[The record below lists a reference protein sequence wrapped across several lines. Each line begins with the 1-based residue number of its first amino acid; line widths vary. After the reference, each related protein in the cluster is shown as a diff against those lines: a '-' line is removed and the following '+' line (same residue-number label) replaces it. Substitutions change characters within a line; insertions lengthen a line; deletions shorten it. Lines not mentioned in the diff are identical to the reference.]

1 MNDRNTRG
9 SRRAFLQNS
18 GAVAAGLYTAT
29 TSGAGA
35 RTGSETLAL
44 SGGTKA
50 VTYPEDLHRDAFRW
64 PRYGP
69 EEEAAVLDVLRKPG
83 YGPNAALERDWKTAF
98 GAPYTRAFCHGTSAI
113 TAMFFALDLPRGSE
127 IMVPSYTFFA
137 SIVPMRLFGLVPVF
151 VDINPR
157 TLNFDVED
165 ARRRL
170 TRNTRAMFPVHWF
183 GLPCD
188 MDDIDAFAQEKGL
201 IVLED
206 AAHAPGT
213 SLKGKFIGN
222 WSRMAIFSYQ
232 LTKPM
237 PGIEGGMGVYR
248 KRDDYERATAFGASD
263 LPAEFPKE
271 SAYRKYVGTSL
282 GMKLRMHPM
291 AAALARVLLRKLP
304 KQTAEGVAQVR
315 ALNDRLIQLP
325 GLAEQRTRPDAE
337 RLYYSTNM
345 LFLDEGKA
353 GVSRAE
359 VVKALQAEGVRASAY
374 SYRLQHKCP
383 LYHEAQWWDH
393 LPVIPDLPG
402 CEEANRTAISLPYFT
417 TLVPELVE
425 QYARA
430 FEKVWA
436 HRTELKPR

>member
-1 MNDRNTRG
+1 MNDPKTRG
-9 SRRAFLQNS
+9 SRRTFLLS
-18 GAVAAGLYTAT
+18 TGALAAGLHAT
-29 TSGAGA
+29 STSRAG
-35 RTGSETLAL
+35 TETLAL
-44 SGGTKA
+44 DGGPKA
-50 VTYPEDLHRDAFRW
+50 VTYPEDRHRDAIRW

-69 EEEAAVLDVLRKPG
+69 EEESAVLEVLRNPG
-83 YGPNAALERDWKTAF
+83 YGQNAALERDWKDAF
-98 GAPYTRAFCHGTSAI
+98 QSPHTRSFCHGTSAI

-127 IMVPSYTFFA
+127 VMVPSYTFFA

-151 VDINPR
+151 VDIDPH
-157 TLNFDVED
+157 TLNFDVDD

-170 TRNTRAMFPVHWF
+170 TPRTKAMFPVHWF

-188 MDDIDAFAQEKGL
+188 MDAIGDFAREKGL

-206 AAHAPGT
+206 AAHAHGT

-237 PGIEGGMGVYR
+237 PGIEGGMGVYQER
-248 KRDDYERATAFGASD
+248 LDCERATAFGNSD
-263 LPAEFPKE
+263 LPGEFPAD
-271 SAYRKYVGTSL
+271 SPYRRYVGTGL

-304 KQTAEGVAQVR
+304 RRNADGVAQVR
-315 ALNDRLIQLP
+315 ALNDRLVQLP
-325 GLAEQRTRPDAE
+325 GLSEQRTRPDAQ

-345 LFLDEGKA
+345 LFLDEARA
-353 GVSRAE
+353 GVGRAA
-359 VVKALQAEGVRASAY
+359 VVKALRAEGVRATAY

-393 LPVIPDLPG
+393 PPVIPELPG
-402 CEEANRTAISLPYFT
+402 CDEANRTAIALPYFT
-417 TLVPELVE
+417 AEVPELVE

-436 HRTELKPR
+436 HRAEIKTA